1 VTNRSGQQ
9 LGNYTLTRLLG
20 QGGFAEVYLGEHV
33 YLKVPAAIKVL
44 HTQLS
49 DQDDIE
55 SFLREAQFVARLAH
69 PNIVRVLDFGIVD
82 QVPFLVMDYAQNG
95 TLRQRYPRGTRLPL
109 TAVVSYVKQVASALQ
124 YAHDERLIHRDIKPE
139 NMLLGRRDE
148 VLLSDFG
155 IALVAQSSKYQN
167 EEDVVGG
174 TAAYMSPE
182 QIQGKSRPASDQYA
196 LAIVVYEWLTG
207 ERPFR
212 GSFTEICSQHLFAPV
227 PSIREKLPDIPAHV
241 EQVITT
247 ALAKDAKQRFGSV
260 QAFANA
266 LEQASQEYKPPVS
279 ASQAET
285 RYPVASPQP
294 PSIVPLASQQ
304 TPQAPLAQQPPSVM
318 PAVQQQQT
326 PTSSPSPPLLP
337 TALVETEEQPP
348 LRSAAEPEK
357 RPGRWSLGKSQFI
370 AILVGFVLY
379 SVTEYLF
386 SVTASNGD
394 SANQSLLL
402 CLLSILIAIIF
413 IVGTKFGP
421 WVGFI
426 VPFAGSLAPERL
438 LIHNSITSTLPYS
451 LLVASSGFVAGLA
464 FVATRGNYRSGKSI
478 GLAILTS
485 ILGVAVACIGDSIV
499 ESGANITLIIESGI
513 IALVLLPFA
522 LLLANRF
529 GKPADQQAKQ

>member
-1 VTNRSGQQ
+1 MTNRSGQQ

-55 SFLREAQFVARLAH
+55 SFLREAQFVARLSH

-109 TAVVSYVKQVASALQ
+109 AAVVSYVKQVASALQ

-227 PSIREKLPDIPAHV
+227 PSLREKLPDIPAHV

-266 LEQASQEYKPPVS
+266 LEQASQEYKPPVLTTLE
-279 ASQAET
+279 ET
-285 RYPVASPQP
+285 RYPAASPQPSSIAPVASPQTP
-294 PSIVPLASQQ
+294 Q
-304 TPQAPLAQQPPSVM
+304 TPVTQQPQSVV
-318 PAVQQQQT
+318 PAAQQQQQT
-326 PTSSPSPPLLP
+326 PPSSPTPPIQP
-337 TALVETEEQPP
+337 SALVETEGQPP
-348 LRSAAEPEK
+348 LRSAIEPEK
-357 RPGRWSLGKSQFI
+357 RAGGWSFGWKQFI
-370 AILVGFVLY
+370 AILVGVSLYAVLDTIY
-379 SVTEYLF
+379 VDMLINNPNETLLMGM
-386 SVTASNGD
+386 VGI
-394 SANQSLLL
+394 LLL
-402 CLLSILIAIIF
+402 ITAF
-413 IVGTKFGP
+413 VGTKFGP
-421 WVGFI
+421 WVGLL
-426 VPFAGSLAPERL
+426 VPFVGSVFPEL
-438 LIHNSITSTLPYS
+438 FLFHNSLTPTLQFS
-451 LLVASSGFVAGLA
+451 LISGLGGFVAGLA
-464 FVATRGNYRSGKSI
+464 FVSTRGNYRSGKAI
-478 GLAILTS
+478 GLAILTTV
-485 ILGVAVACIGDSIV
+485 LGIAVACIGDF
-499 ESGANITLIIESGI
+499 IIESGASLTLI
-513 IALVLLPFA
+513 LVSGLISLVLLPVA

-529 GKPADQQAKQ
+529 GKPVEQQAKQ